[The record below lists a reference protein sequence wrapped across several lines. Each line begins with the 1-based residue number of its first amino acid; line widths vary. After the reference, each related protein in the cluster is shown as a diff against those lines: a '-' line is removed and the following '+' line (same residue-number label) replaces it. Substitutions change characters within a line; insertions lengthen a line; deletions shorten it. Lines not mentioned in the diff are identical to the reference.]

1 MNTKPYDQA
10 FKFIV
15 EQDPESLLILLG
27 AITPDEH
34 PVIELL
40 PREISVPALLPDQPY
55 RVVSSRGERIVHL
68 EAWTYWEQAVPHRMA
83 EYGPLHWFKYRL
95 PVESYVLLLT
105 PHGCPVRPPRT
116 GSIEAGDTRMRTRFR
131 LIKLWAFSARQ
142 ALASG
147 RRALLPFVPLM
158 KGQRKELETGVEAL
172 RAIQNESLRRET
184 ALHFVMLGGLRYDRF
199 DLLEMIGRKGMI
211 SLEQLRDSS
220 FYQFILEEGEAKGR
234 EEVLKSMLATTA
246 DYFRLVADKRFPGI
260 QLGQEVEAVGDPAA
274 LLHLCGEMDSIADA
288 EALRRKLAEA
298 ANAAPLH

>member
-15 EQDPESLLILLG
+15 EQDPESLLLLLG

-40 PREISVPALLPDQPY
+40 PREISVAALLPDQPY
-55 RVVSSRGERIVHL
+55 RVTSSRGERIVHV
-68 EAWTYWEQAVPHRMA
+68 EAWTYWEQPIPHRMA

-105 PHGCPVRPPRT
+105 PHGCPPRPPRA
-116 GSIEAGDTRMRTRFR
+116 GVIEAGDTRMQTRFR
-131 LIKLWAFSARQ
+131 IIKLWKLPARE

-158 KGQRKELETGVEAL
+158 KGGREEVETGVETVQ
-172 RAIQNESLRRET
+172 AIQDEALRRET

-220 FYQFILEEGEAKGR
+220 FYQFILDEGR
-234 EEVLKSMLATTA
+234 EEERKSMLATTV
-246 DYFRLVADKRFPGI
+246 DYFCLVADKRFPGI
-260 QLGQEVEAVGDPAA
+260 QLGQEVEAVGDPAM
-274 LLHLCGEMDSIADA
+274 LLRLCSEIDSIADA
-288 EALRRKLAEA
+288 ATLRRKLAEA
-298 ANAAPLH
+298 VNGAPSH